1 MLALNMNG
9 SGDPNTSTESMRSP
23 VSGPGQWY
31 VPPDPNHGAFI
42 PVSQGLGLGSE
53 EQVKVQGST
62 LQFFF
67 FRFLLP
73 LFPHLHFTSA
83 STLFHQF

>member
-1 MLALNMNG
+1 MSDVIPIILAAALVYMLALNMNG

-42 PVSQGLGLGSE
+42 PLSQ
-53 EQVKVQGST
+53 V
-62 LQFFF
+62 
-67 FRFLLP
+67 
-73 LFPHLHFTSA
+73 
-83 STLFHQF
+83 